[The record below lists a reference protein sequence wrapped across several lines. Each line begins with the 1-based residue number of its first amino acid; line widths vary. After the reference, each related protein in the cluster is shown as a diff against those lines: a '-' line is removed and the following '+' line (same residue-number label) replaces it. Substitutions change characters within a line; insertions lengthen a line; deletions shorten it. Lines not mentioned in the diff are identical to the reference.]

1 MKKSKKRTYDDILK
15 DLELIISKLNSN
27 TIPIENSIKLY
38 EEGIKYTNEADK
50 ELTKVENNIEKL
62 KKNKKNYSGKINIEK
77 SFEEIEN
84 IMEKLE
90 DNDIS
95 INKAEMLYEQALEII
110 FNIET
115 YLKKAKSTIQKYEQ

>member
-1 MKKSKKRTYDDILK
+1 MKKSKKRTYTDILK
-15 DLELIISKLNSN
+15 DLELIISKLNSK

-50 ELTKVENNIEKL
+50 ELTKGENNIEKL

-77 SFEEIEN
+77 SFEEIED

-110 FNIET
+110 FNIEA

>member
-1 MKKSKKRTYDDILK
+1 MKKSKKRTYTDILK
-15 DLELIISKLNSN
+15 DLELIISKLNSK

-38 EEGIKYTNEADK
+38 EEGIKYTNEADR

-77 SFEEIEN
+77 SFEEIED

-110 FNIET
+110 FNIEA

>member
-1 MKKSKKRTYDDILK
+1 MKKSKKRTYADILK
-15 DLELIISKLNSN
+15 DLELIISKLNSK
-27 TIPIENSIKLY
+27 TMPIENSIKLY

-50 ELTKVENNIEKL
+50 ELTKVENNIEKI

-77 SFEEIEN
+77 SFEEIED
-84 IMEKLE
+84 IMEQLE

>member
-1 MKKSKKRTYDDILK
+1 
-15 DLELIISKLNSN
+15 
-27 TIPIENSIKLY
+27 
-38 EEGIKYTNEADK
+38 
-50 ELTKVENNIEKL
+50 
-62 KKNKKNYSGKINIEK
+62 
-77 SFEEIEN
+77 
-84 IMEKLE
+84 MEKLE

>member
-1 MKKSKKRTYDDILK
+1 MKKSKKRTYADILK
-15 DLELIISKLNSN
+15 DLELIISKLNSK
-27 TIPIENSIKLY
+27 TMPIENSIKLY

-77 SFEEIEN
+77 SFEEIED
-84 IMEKLE
+84 IMEQLE

>member
-1 MKKSKKRTYDDILK
+1 MKKSKKRTYTDILK
-15 DLELIISKLNSN
+15 DLELIISKLNSK

-50 ELTKVENNIEKL
+50 ELTKVENNIEKI

-77 SFEEIEN
+77 SFEEIED

-110 FNIET
+110 FNIEA

>member
-1 MKKSKKRTYDDILK
+1 MKKSKKRTYADILK
-15 DLELIISKLNSN
+15 DLELIISKLNSK
-27 TIPIENSIKLY
+27 TMPIENSIKLY

-77 SFEEIEN
+77 SFEEIED

>member
-1 MKKSKKRTYDDILK
+1 MKKSKKRTYADILK
-15 DLELIISKLNSN
+15 DLELIISKLNSK

-77 SFEEIEN
+77 SFEEIED
-84 IMEKLE
+84 IMEQLE

>member
-1 MKKSKKRTYDDILK
+1 MKKSKKRTYADILK
-15 DLELIISKLNSN
+15 DLELIISKLNSK

-77 SFEEIEN
+77 SFEEIED

>member
-1 MKKSKKRTYDDILK
+1 MKKSKKRTYADILK
-15 DLELIISKLNSN
+15 DLELIISKLNSK

-62 KKNKKNYSGKINIEK
+62 KKNKKNYSGKNNIEK
-77 SFEEIEN
+77 SFEEIED

>member
-1 MKKSKKRTYDDILK
+1 MKKNKKRTYADILK

-50 ELTKVENNIEKL
+50 ELTTVENNIEKL
-62 KKNKKNYSGKINIEK
+62 KKNKKNYSGKIDIEK

-95 INKAEMLYEQALEII
+95 INKAEILYERALEII
-110 FNIET
+110 FNIEA

>member
-1 MKKSKKRTYDDILK
+1 MKKSKKRTYADIQK

-77 SFEEIEN
+77 SFEEIED
-84 IMEKLE
+84 IMEQLE

>member
-1 MKKSKKRTYDDILK
+1 MKKSKKRTYADILK

>member
-1 MKKSKKRTYDDILK
+1 MKKSKKRTYTDILK
-15 DLELIISKLNSN
+15 DLELIISKLNSK

-77 SFEEIEN
+77 SFEEIED

-110 FNIET
+110 FNIEA